1 MGEETVHSFVMDED
15 PNQNK
20 RVVESDKF
28 DESEMPEEAERGY
41 KYSMEEFK
49 HIKEDIKELMKVKGT
64 HDDKDMKA
72 ALTSLYEE
80 GKALKEKGV
89 LDDSDLKEM
98 EETVHSFVMDEDP
111 NQNKR
116 VVDSDKFDES
126 NMPEEA
132 ERGYKYS
139 MEEFKDIKEDIK
151 KIKEAKGTHDDK

>member
-1 MGEETVHSFVMDED
+1 MGEEAVHSFVMDEY

-20 RVVESDKF
+20 KVVDSDKF
-28 DESEMPEEAERGY
+28 DESNMPEEAERGY
-41 KYSMEEFK
+41 KDSMEKFK
-49 HIKEDIKELMKVKGT
+49 DIKEDIKKLKEAKGT
-64 HDDKDMKA
+64 HDDKGMKA
-72 ALTSLYEE
+72 ALTSLYED

-89 LDDSDLKEM
+89 LDDSDLKKM
-98 EETVHSFVMDEDP
+98 EEAAHSFVMDEDP
-111 NQNKR
+111 NQNKK